1 MDLLS
6 WNIMQVMSC
15 LKPVRGLAVFLVL
28 LLLALPGCSPIGPFP
43 GGHLSGELGPRNI
56 EDWSFAADEERL
68 QLETRPE
75 DPYSVNTWFVALG
88 PSLYLAT
95 SPIAGPTDPAE
106 RGWVANVLQD
116 PRVRIRLGDQIYER
130 VANRLSDTS
139 ESAKAL
145 EALKTKYDIDTTEQD
160 PEREIWVFRLDSR
173 ID

>member
-6 WNIMQVMSC
+6 SNIMQIMSC
-15 LKPVRGLAVFLVL
+15 LNQVRGLAVLFVL
-28 LLLALPGCSPIGPFP
+28 LLPALPGCGPIGPFP
-43 GGHLSGELGPRNI
+43 GGHLSGELGPRHV
-56 EDWSFAADEERL
+56 EDWSFAADEERA

-75 DPYSVNTWFVALG
+75 NPYSVNTWFVALG
-88 PSLYLAT
+88 PSLYLVT

-106 RGWVANVLQD
+106 RGWVANVLKD

-130 VANRLSDTS
+130 VANRLKDAS

-145 EALKTKYDIDTTEQD
+145 EALEAKYDIDTTEQD